1 MINKK
6 HVAVTAVI
14 TFIVTFVLV
23 ISIVCGG
30 TFVLFSGFS
39 GGSSDKLDRI
49 KKLIDTYYI
58 YDYDEEAMNDAA
70 LTAYADAVGDPYT
83 VYINKS
89 DFKEMKESTEG
100 NYVGIGV
107 EVYIDTDKLLTVI
120 SVFDNSPAAEA
131 GIRSGDKIVAVDGTE
146 VSYSNYNEAINM
158 IRGEATEKSG
168 EKANLTIMR
177 NGERIDMQVARAE
190 VVAITAKE
198 KVIDGNIGYIRISD
212 FGDQTA
218 EEFKGCIERLKS
230 QNVTGV
236 VVDLR
241 NNPGG
246 TLDSVVKVAD
256 MLLPKG
262 RIITIKD
269 KLGNEE
275 AYDSDADFYD
285 IPLCVLINGSSAS
298 ASEAL
303 AGAIADHGRG
313 TLIGVK
319 SFGKGIVQSIFEL
332 GDGTAFKV
340 TTATYYTPNGTC
352 IHGQGIEP
360 NIKVELD
367 EETANQPITNISY
380 EKDYQLQKAVEVLKT
395 ANEKN

>member
-1 MINKK
+1 MVNKK
-6 HVAVTAVI
+6 HVVITAVI
-14 TFIVTFVLV
+14 TFIVTFVLM

-30 TFVLFSGFS
+30 AFVFLGNISGNNS
-39 GGSSDKLDRI
+39 TKLSRI
-49 KKLIDTYYI
+49 KKIIDTYYI
-58 YDYDEEAMNDAA
+58 YDYDEEAMTDSA

-83 VYINKS
+83 VYINKN
-89 DFKEMKESTEG
+89 DYKEMKESVEG

-107 EVYIDTDKLLTVI
+107 EVYIDNDKLLTVI
-120 SVFDNSPAAEA
+120 SVFDNSPAADV
-131 GIRSGDKIVAVDGTE
+131 GIRSGDKIVAVEGKE

-158 IRGEATEKSG
+158 IRGEATETSG
-168 EKANLTIMR
+168 EKVNLTILR
-177 NGERIDMQVARAE
+177 NGERIEVQSARAE
-190 VVAITAKE
+190 VVAITATE
-198 KVIDGNIGYIRISD
+198 KVIDGSIGYIRLSD
-212 FGDQTA
+212 FGDNTA
-218 EEFKGCIERLKS
+218 EEFKSCMESLKA

-256 MLLPKG
+256 MLLPEG
-262 RIITIKD
+262 RIITVKD
-269 KLGNEE
+269 KRGREE

-303 AGAIADHGRG
+303 AGAIADHDRG

-319 SFGKGIVQSIFEL
+319 SFGKGIVQSIFDL

-352 IHGQGIEP
+352 IHKEGIKPDIE
-360 NIKVELD
+360 VTLD
-367 EETANQPITNISY
+367 EETANTPIANIPY

-395 ANEKN
+395 AK

>member
-23 ISIVCGG
+23 ISIVFGG
-30 TFVLFSGFS
+30 AFVLFSGFS
-39 GGSSDKLDRI
+39 GESSDKLDRI

-367 EETANQPITNISY
+367 EETANQPITNIPY
-380 EKDYQLQKAVEVLKT
+380 EKDYQLQKAVEVLKS
-395 ANEKN
+395 NK

>member
-23 ISIVCGG
+23 ISIVFGG
-30 TFVLFSGFS
+30 AFVLFSGFS
-39 GGSSDKLDRI
+39 GESSDKLDRI

-367 EETANQPITNISY
+367 EETANQPITNIPY
-380 EKDYQLQKAVEVLKT
+380 EKDYQLQKAVEALKS
-395 ANEKN
+395 NK